1 MLHFVAS
8 APRGLTDLLAG
19 ELSGFGATDVR
30 DRGSSVS
37 FTGELAV
44 GYRACLW
51 SRTASR
57 ILLEVARF
65 AAHDVQ
71 HLYDGARA
79 VDWRPHVD
87 PQRTLACAFSGELAG
102 VVHGNFG
109 ALRLK
114 DAVCDQLRETTGTR
128 PDIDAAQPDVRLH
141 AHAHRGEVI
150 VSLDLAGEGLHR
162 AAIGATPARHRCAR
176 TWRPA
181 SCCAQAGRRSRPST
195 SSCSIRS
202 AGRVRS

>member
-57 ILLEVARF
+57 ILLEVAHF
-65 AAHDVQ
+65 EKKALATQAAVPPPLQQQ
-71 HLYDGARA
+71 H
-79 VDWRPHVD
+79 
-87 PQRTLACAFSGELAG
+87 SGFTITVPETEAG
-102 VVHGNFG
+102 S
-109 ALRLK
+109 
-114 DAVCDQLRETTGTR
+114 E
-128 PDIDAAQPDVRLH
+128 PEP
-141 AHAHRGEVI
+141 
-150 VSLDLAGEGLHR
+150 
-162 AAIGATPARHRCAR
+162 AT
-176 TWRPA
+176 
-181 SCCAQAGRRSRPST
+181 
-195 SSCSIRS
+195 
-202 AGRVRS
+202 